1 MLCRDALTVFTQFH
15 STASIQTRL
24 LFGLRPNACN
34 WACLCQVQECT
45 QRSRVELL
53 REQLKNVA
61 WSSLALRLNGWRYSG
76 PLDPQTVMKAVC
88 GGYTSQPSE
97 CNSSQGL
104 PTSLVTASVPFAE
117 MLAAIFFLVSV
128 LIGAFFF
135 YKRHLASS
143 VRRVLREEVM
153 LEVQSQMADYVV
165 MEDGHRPNQR
175 VLSF

>member
-1 MLCRDALTVFTQFH
+1 M
-15 STASIQTRL
+15 
-24 LFGLRPNACN
+24 
-34 WACLCQVQECT
+34 
-45 QRSRVELL
+45 L
-53 REQLKNVA
+53 REQLQNVA

-76 PLDPQTVMKAVC
+76 PLDPQTVLKAVC
-88 GGYTSQPSE
+88 GGYTTGTQPSE
-97 CNSSQGL
+97 CSYMNWEGVTGGVLTAGL
-104 PTSLVTASVPFAE
+104 VDSVPFAQ
-117 MLAAIFFLVSV
+117 MLAALALLVSV